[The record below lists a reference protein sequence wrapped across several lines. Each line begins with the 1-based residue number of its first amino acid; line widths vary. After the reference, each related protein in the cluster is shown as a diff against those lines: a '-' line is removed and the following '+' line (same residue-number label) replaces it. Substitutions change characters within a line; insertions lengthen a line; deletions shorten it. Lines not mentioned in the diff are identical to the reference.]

1 MVRRASLD
9 NFVHNGIVSRRFEFI
24 TLSRRCS
31 YYYLIG
37 VLLKEEIFISTE
49 GRNRRV
55 ENLIFDRAGLF
66 ERCENLFL
74 RKKVEKRGKEK
85 KTGSTRK
92 TTLIVGTH
100 KSSFHVRWLHT
111 RRYESDIDHPV

>member
-37 VLLKEEIFISTE
+37 VLLKEEIFILTE

-85 KTGSTRK
+85 KLVVRERLHSSSARIKVPSMCG
-92 TTLIVGTH
+92 GCTH
-100 KSSFHVRWLHT
+100 VDTSLT
-111 RRYESDIDHPV
+111 